1 MRCTLTVLVGAVG
14 YAFLLDALPSAA
26 LAWLSV
32 PVYAVTVVVLALSG
46 PVPRP
51 RPRRCSGV
59 HLG

>member
-1 MRCTLTVLVGAVG
+1 MRCTVTVLVGSVG

-32 PVYAVTVVVLALSG
+32 PVYAVVVLALSG